1 MGGLLLQGNGFL
13 DAINTVETVSMDLM
27 PAGSVAITV
36 TATAIFAQA
45 SPQPYALVVLGA
57 FTGVLASAANPVG
70 SSGGGRGDLLGIKS

>member
-13 DAINTVETVSMDLM
+13 DTINTVETVSMDIM

-36 TATAIFAQA
+36 AATAIFAQA

-70 SSGGGRGDLLGIKS
+70 SQSVGGFVAGS